1 MNLILNC
8 AANKTPEVCFLLT
21 FVAETDVLAV
31 SLNCLSMGKRVT
43 ASNSAVSVS
52 HVDHANLHASF
63 LAAMQADAF

>member
-52 HVDHANLHASF
+52 HVDH
-63 LAAMQADAF
+63 